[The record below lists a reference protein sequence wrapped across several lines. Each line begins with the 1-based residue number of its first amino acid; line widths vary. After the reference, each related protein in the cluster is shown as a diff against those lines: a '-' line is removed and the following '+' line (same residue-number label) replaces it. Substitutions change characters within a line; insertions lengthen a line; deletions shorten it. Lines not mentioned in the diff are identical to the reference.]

1 MYSFQL
7 ITQEQAEEIAFN
19 WHYDGKYAFYNMEAD
34 EEDLTE
40 FLDRDKRADSVYAVT
55 ENNRLIGFFS
65 IHQEENDTIDI
76 GLGLRPDLTG
86 QGLGY
91 TFLATGI
98 TYIKERFSPAFIT
111 LAVAVFN
118 DRAIKLYKKAGFK
131 EAATFLQ
138 YTNGGE
144 YEFVKMIYPCKKSV
158 DFN

>member
-40 FLDRDKRADSVYAVT
+40 FLDSEKRADSVYAVT
-55 ENNRLIGFFS
+55 ENNRLIVFFS
-65 IHQEENDTIDI
+65 ISQEENNIIDI

-98 TYIKERFSPAFIT
+98 NYIKERFSPVCIT
-111 LAVAVFN
+111 LAVAIFN
-118 DRAIKLYKKAGFK
+118 DRAIKLYMKAGFK
-131 EAATFLQ
+131 KTTTFLQ
-138 YTNGGE
+138 STNGGE
-144 YEFVKMIYPCKKSV
+144 YEFVKMVYLCDKKKC
-158 DFN
+158 